1 MLRPRPCMH
10 TVPQGGQVASTIRKG
25 RTTMKDN
32 ELLDKIISLT
42 ENVVK
47 LKIEN
52 ERLKVELKH
61 ERELNRFMME
71 HPNMI

>member
-1 MLRPRPCMH
+1 
-10 TVPQGGQVASTIRKG
+10 
-25 RTTMKDN
+25 MKDN

-52 ERLKVELKH
+52 ERLKGELKH
-61 ERELNRFMME
+61 ERELNKFRTEF
-71 HPNMI
+71 PNKI

>member
-1 MLRPRPCMH
+1 ME
-10 TVPQGGQVASTIRKG
+10 
-25 RTTMKDN
+25 DN
-32 ELLDKIISLT
+32 KLLDKIISLT

-61 ERELNRFMME
+61 ERELNKFRTEF
-71 HPNMI
+71 PNKI

>member
-1 MLRPRPCMH
+1 M
-10 TVPQGGQVASTIRKG
+10 SDK
-25 RTTMKDN
+25 

-52 ERLKVELKH
+52 ERLKEELKH
-61 ERELNRFMME
+61 EKELNKFRTEFQ
-71 HPNMI
+71 I

>member
-1 MLRPRPCMH
+1 M
-10 TVPQGGQVASTIRKG
+10 SDK
-25 RTTMKDN
+25 

-52 ERLKVELKH
+52 ERLKEELKH
-61 ERELNRFMME
+61 EKELNKFRTEF
-71 HPNMI
+71 PNKI